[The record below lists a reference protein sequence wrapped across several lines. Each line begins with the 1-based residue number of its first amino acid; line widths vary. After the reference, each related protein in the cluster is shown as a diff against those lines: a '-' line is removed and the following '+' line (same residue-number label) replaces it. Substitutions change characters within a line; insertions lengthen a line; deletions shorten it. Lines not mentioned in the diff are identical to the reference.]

1 MIWIY
6 ILNYW
11 LRYRRFL
18 SRPYFKHY
26 ELQYPN
32 RSSIIFN
39 FKTMAYFNQ
48 LYFMFYYGN
57 AMWDNTPNLL
67 NIRKIH
73 QHPTEYHLFIYSLQ
87 TNDLINT

>member
-1 MIWIY
+1 MYFEISVVVIADFY
-6 ILNYW
+6 HGLIL
-11 LRYRRFL
+11 
-18 SRPYFKHY
+18 KHY

-57 AMWDNTPNLL
+57 AMWDNTPKFL

-87 TNDLINT
+87 TNYLINT